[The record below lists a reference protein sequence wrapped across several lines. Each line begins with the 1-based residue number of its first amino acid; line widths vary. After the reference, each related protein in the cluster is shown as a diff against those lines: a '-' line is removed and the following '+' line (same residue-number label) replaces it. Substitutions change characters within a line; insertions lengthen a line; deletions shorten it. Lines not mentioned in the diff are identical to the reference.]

1 MQARKEITRMNKKM
15 TSSLSLLMCGV
26 LLSTSILPTVTVF
39 AETPT
44 PTESKTDDTIQPS
57 QEVPTE
63 ESVTST
69 VQHSQEVPTEESFTS
84 TVQHSQ
90 EVPTEESVTSTV
102 QHSPEDK
109 TTLSEQPEDS
119 PSTPQS
125 QDREI
130 ITDIWGTSP
139 VSFDKSTRVLTVS
152 AGTLPENDHTQS
164 SAMIG
169 TIDKGNIKKI
179 VFLENVKAPSNSRTL
194 FSNYFYS
201 LDELVGD
208 LDTSNV
214 TNMEYMFAFSQVT
227 SLDISNWDTSN
238 VTNMNSM
245 FWESQA
251 TSLDLSN
258 WDTSNVTNMQFMFQ
272 ISQATSLNLSN
283 WDTSNVTN
291 MNSMFYNSQ
300 VTSLDI
306 GNWDTSNVTDMSG
319 MFTDSQATSLDLSN
333 WDTSN
338 VTNMQFMFWGSQA
351 TSLDLSNWDTS
362 NVTDMKFMFLDS
374 RVNTFV
380 LGDKSKF
387 KEVVELPTIDTSTG
401 VYTGKWERIDPVSPI
416 SEYDSS
422 ADFMANYDGTQPGT
436 YVWQKVKIKA
446 KDLTIYYQDTEG
458 NEVIAPKTVAGNVG
472 DKFEEAPVSIE
483 GYTFKEVKDNVLTEG
498 TLSEEEQSITFI
510 YTKNPVKAKD
520 LTVYYQDTEGN
531 EVSAPKTI
539 SGNVGDKFEEAPV
552 SIEGYTFKEV
562 KDNALTE
569 GDLSEEEQSITFI
582 YTKNPVKAK
591 DLTVYYQ
598 DTEGNEISVPKT
610 VTGNVGHKFKEAPGS
625 IEGYTFKE
633 VKDNVL
639 TEGTLSEEEQSVTFI
654 YTKNPVKAKDLT
666 VYYQDT
672 EGNEISVPKT
682 VTGNVGHK
690 FKEAPGSIEGY
701 TFKEVKDNSLTE
713 GALSEEE
720 QSITFIYTKNP
731 KHPSKE
737 KSGKVTAAGTT
748 NSSGTDNESGT
759 QELSKGMA
767 LSSATSSN
775 KENNNDYKSLPKTGE
790 NISSIATYAGF
801 TTLILALCI
810 WLFRRKQYK

>member
-1 MQARKEITRMNKKM
+1 MNKRM

-44 PTESKTDDTIQPS
+44 PTEGKTDDTIQPS

-69 VQHSQEVPTEESFTS
+69 VQHSQEVPTEESVTS

-119 PSTPQS
+119 SSTPQS

-139 VSFDKSTRVLTVS
+139 VSLDKSTGVLTVS
-152 AGTLPENDHTQS
+152 AGTLAEFQRTK
-164 SAMIG
+164 AEIG
-169 TIDKGNIKKI
+169 TIAKSDIKKI
-179 VFLENVKAPSNSRTL
+179 VFLDNVKAPSDSRNL
-194 FSNYFYS
+194 FDDYFDN
-201 LDELVGD
+201 LNDLVGD

-214 TNMEYMFAFSQVT
+214 TNMGSMFDNSPAT

-238 VTNMNSM
+238 VTNMGSM
-245 FWESQA
+245 FSNSQA
-251 TSLDLSN
+251 TSLDISNWDTSNVTDMYGMFWASQVTSLDLSN
-258 WDTSNVTNMQFMFQ
+258 WDTSSVTDMSYMFVD
-272 ISQATSLNLSN
+272 SQVTSLNLSKWN
-283 WDTSNVTN
+283 TSNVTN
-291 MNSMFYNSQ
+291 MKCMF
-300 VTSLDI
+300 
-306 GNWDTSNVTDMSG
+306 M
-319 MFTDSQATSLDLSN
+319 DSQATSLDLSN
-333 WDTSN
+333 WDTS
-338 VTNMQFMFWGSQA
+338 S
-351 TSLDLSNWDTS
+351 
-362 NVTDMKFMFLDS
+362 VTDMSYMFIDS

-387 KEVVELPTIDTSTG
+387 KKVVYLSQISTSTG
-401 VYTGKWERIDPVSPI
+401 VYTGKWERVDPVSPI

-446 KDLTIYYQDTEG
+446 KDLTVYYQDTEG

-498 TLSEEEQSITFI
+498 TLSEEEQS
-510 YTKNPVKAKD
+510 V
-520 LTVYYQDTEGN
+520 
-531 EVSAPKTI
+531 
-539 SGNVGDKFEEAPV
+539 
-552 SIEGYTFKEV
+552 
-562 KDNALTE
+562 
-569 GDLSEEEQSITFI
+569 TFI

>member
-338 VTNMQFMFWGSQA
+338 VT
-351 TSLDLSNWDTS
+351 
-362 NVTDMKFMFLDS
+362 DMKFMFLDS

-531 EVSAPKTI
+531 E
-539 SGNVGDKFEEAPV
+539 
-552 SIEGYTFKEV
+552 
-562 KDNALTE
+562 
-569 GDLSEEEQSITFI
+569 
-582 YTKNPVKAK
+582 
-591 DLTVYYQ
+591 
-598 DTEGNEISVPKT
+598 ISVPKT

-639 TEGTLSEEEQSVTFI
+639 TEGTLSEEEQSITFI

-713 GALSEEE
+713 GALSE
-720 QSITFIYTKNP
+720 
-731 KHPSKE
+731 
-737 KSGKVTAAGTT
+737 
-748 NSSGTDNESGT
+748 
-759 QELSKGMA
+759 
-767 LSSATSSN
+767 
-775 KENNNDYKSLPKTGE
+775 
-790 NISSIATYAGF
+790 
-801 TTLILALCI
+801 
-810 WLFRRKQYK
+810 